1 MIENGYN
8 PKIIEWLET
17 SEIKSWFRVR
27 SSSCVR
33 TTINYQHS
41 NTYQDQGSAII
52 YLQLKTRKRYLL
64 ASPNQYIVVSQPSPF
79 QSACLNDV
87 EWILVGCIPTLI
99 IGIASLV
106 FMARKAWPFLNLGC
120 LAWGLCPRDDATYAR
135 RPSHFVHGI
144 MMNMASMFVKTSGTL
159 LPPAPGGPPTT
170 RNTRVRRVR
179 FMDSSD
185 DDVPADNNDKLKL
198 FLINEVFMASHSH
211 SSNLFFRI

>member
-1 MIENGYN
+1 MAGDVRNQKLVSSTIIQLCSNNHQLSTFKYVPGSGFGKSLFAIESKK
-8 PKIIEWLET
+8 KIFLP
-17 SEIKSWFRVR
+17 
-27 SSSCVR
+27 
-33 TTINYQHS
+33 
-41 NTYQDQGSAII
+41 
-52 YLQLKTRKRYLL
+52 
-64 ASPNQYIVVSQPSPF
+64 SPDQYIVVSQPSPF
-79 QSACLNDV
+79 QPACLNDV

-106 FMARKAWPFLNLGC
+106 FMGRKAWPFLNLGC

-159 LPPAPGGPPTT
+159 LPPPPGGQPTT
-170 RNTRVRRVR
+170 RKTRVRRVR

-198 FLINEVFMASHSH
+198 FLINEVFMASYFK
-211 SSNLFFRI
+211 SSNLFFRIYSEMGI